1 MRLLLSATLLALVLS
16 GPVAVQAAGDSDKMS
31 EDMERAQR
39 RAEQLWREGQEKILE
54 GVETIIKAFPR
65 YEAPE
70 ITEDGDVIIR
80 RKPDPEDAP
89 TDQPPARGEADAES
103 EPKAI

>member
-1 MRLLLSATLLALVLS
+1 MRLLLSATLLALVLT
-16 GPVAVQAAGDSDKMS
+16 GPSAALAAGDGDKMS
-31 EDMERAQR
+31 EDLERAQR
-39 RAEQLWREGQEKILE
+39 RAEELWREGQQKIQE

-89 TDQPPARGEADAES
+89 ADQPPAQNEAEAES